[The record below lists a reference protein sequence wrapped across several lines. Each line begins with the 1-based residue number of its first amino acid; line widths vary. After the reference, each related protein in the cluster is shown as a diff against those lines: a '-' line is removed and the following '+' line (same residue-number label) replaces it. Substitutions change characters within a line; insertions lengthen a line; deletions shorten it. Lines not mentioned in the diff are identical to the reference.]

1 MKHLF
6 DQRINVSAQ
15 QIKVLSKQNTGK
27 KISKMNCCNH
37 ISIVTEKQ
45 LPSFETEIIQTVP
58 ELVKAV
64 IKGRIRTKRILKIKT
79 PWCWPKYKF
88 WRNPDKEILVH
99 VMLNLRVD
107 TSSWGLSL
115 RADLPPSPSWSNSQS
130 PGTNQLFSNSEQY
143 WSKKI
148 TEIHKLILMT

>member
-15 QIKVLSKQNTGK
+15 QSKVLSKQNAAK
-27 KISKMNCCNH
+27 KIPKMNCCNH

-64 IKGRIRTKRILKIKT
+64 IKGCIRTKRILKIKT
-79 PWCWPKYKF
+79 P
-88 WRNPDKEILVH
+88 
-99 VMLNLRVD
+99 
-107 TSSWGLSL
+107 
-115 RADLPPSPSWSNSQS
+115 
-130 PGTNQLFSNSEQY
+130 
-143 WSKKI
+143 
-148 TEIHKLILMT
+148 